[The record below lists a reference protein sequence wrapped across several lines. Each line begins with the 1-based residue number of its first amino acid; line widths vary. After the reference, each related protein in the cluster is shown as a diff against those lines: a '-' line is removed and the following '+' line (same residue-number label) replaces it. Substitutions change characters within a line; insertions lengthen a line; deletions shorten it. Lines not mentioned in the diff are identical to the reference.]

1 MFQPIIA
8 KLKYI
13 MATRK
18 FKLNNTRVTKDNIV
32 YKMKSPTEASVA
44 SNTTNTRSFTSAVT
58 YNAYKTIDD
67 TANKMRGKINDFL
80 SDLLGTEVDE
90 FCGFNDRNERYMRRL
105 MLLNVSEHDI
115 TMDSLGTDAALL
127 GDGSKITNM
136 AQSPTY
142 ASDINYTDNFARQI
156 DGDEK
161 HGINT
166 TRYAEDENSGNYVNH
181 GQLYSKTT
189 NVYYDDNGTGTFD
202 EQMTNGNQNSILY
215 KTKVL
220 FEKAKINTI
229 ISRFHTDGG
238 SGSGNGNENVG
249 SIGDAKSKFG
259 KSHGRNLLLKSAENG
274 KGTGYSINGY
284 NNPYCRVWTH
294 HFQYDKLYKRIRPFY
309 EWDENGNYKSVRTLK
324 DFHNWKSFGHDI
336 VSNVTNSISDK
347 KKKWS
352 WKVDTA
358 DLWNRSVLQNNGFVN
373 ITPKHIGNGG
383 KENIHTKDCMFS
395 IENLAWKGYNPY
407 SFEQALSWE
416 QRGPNGGRIMWF
428 PPYGI
433 EFNETTNVNWVEHQ
447 FIGRGE
453 NVYTY
458 ANTTRT
464 GTLSFMLIVD
474 HPSVIDYVQ
483 WHGGTKE
490 GGDTVKDSD
499 LLRFFAGCD
508 SGNSEDE
515 DSLLSYVKPT
525 PLTDEY
531 VQTPIEETLTIDV
544 PKPKEPEKTT
554 NTETLALSFY
564 VFYPNNYSG
573 TYDHMNNTVEAI
585 AYLLAGDGAQK
596 KNGDTK
602 SETDDEPLT
611 MNMLLKQSYFKKGY
625 EALTNSSGVSDTS
638 TESTNYIYGTKPIWQ
653 YQTKRS
659 NYIANN
665 KKWYYRTDGEY
676 KKPSNGDYYRNT
688 YDQTLLKDGNYKD
701 TSNYKLNSDADV
713 VRSNMKELEDDEGKT
728 ELYSLAEVAAALE
741 NTIDSQIKTNIIE
754 KCGIKAD
761 RVNKLITIFGG
772 DDEEDE
778 QGNKKTKYKIKSVN
792 GIGYSNSH
800 DSNKTKSVA
809 SNKTVSTERNDLLA
823 KQRCETVFDWLTNR
837 YKDIFS
843 GVDTSSEVQSSNS
856 GVKITTT
863 DVSNIEA
870 KKWRSAKITIT
881 LEREVTTTLST
892 SDSGE
897 TTKYVGYTEKK
908 DSNGNTYYEDEQ
920 GNKWTLSA
928 DSKHFTR
935 VATTGYSASARS
947 SNGTGTKHFG
957 SWVETNQVVY
967 MMHAQKYPS
976 YFKIEKNRDGT
987 VKYYKNTAL
996 DTSFSFGFENGKFTF
1011 DDTSTIDS
1019 DENVVYNNLRYDQEY
1034 HFFKQIQDTDPMV
1047 WDSLMKKIQYFDP
1060 AFHSSSPESF
1070 NARLTFLQ
1078 QCTRQG
1084 NTIGASDSLGKSA
1097 NNLAFGQAPY
1107 CILRLGDFYHQMIC
1121 IDNIN
1126 IDYEGPT
1133 WDLNTEGIGVQPLLA
1148 KVSLSFKFIG
1158 GGSMDGAVR
1167 RLQNAMTF
1175 NYYANTG
1182 LYDNRADRPKY
1193 VANEITGIS
1202 TLDVDNSYAYTTQ
1215 MAKPDSNK

>member
-1 MFQPIIA
+1 
-8 KLKYI
+8 

-18 FKLNNTRVTKDNIV
+18 FKLNNTRVTKDNIK

-202 EQMTNGNQNSILY
+202 EQMTNGNQNSILW

-220 FEKAKINTI
+220 FEQAKINTI

-238 SGSGNGNENVG
+238 AKSGNGNENVG

-274 KGTGYSINGY
+274 KGNGYSINGY

-309 EWDENGNYKSVRTLK
+309 EWNENGNYKSVRTLK
-324 DFHNWKSFGHDI
+324 DFHNWKSFGHDKDT
-336 VSNVTNSISDK
+336 NVTNSIDDKDK

-352 WKVDTA
+352 WKADTA
-358 DLWNRSVLQNNGFVN
+358 ELWNRSVLQSNGFVN
-373 ITPKHIGNGG
+373 ITPKYQGG
-383 KENIHTKDCMFS
+383 GALNVHTKDCMFS
-395 IENLAWKGYNPY
+395 IENLAWKGYDPY

-490 GGDTVKDSD
+490 GGETVKDSD

-508 SGNSEDE
+508 SGNSED
-515 DSLLSYVKPT
+515 DSSLLSYVKPT

-531 VQTPIEETLTIDV
+531 VQTPIEETLTIEV
-544 PKPKEPEKTT
+544 PKPQEPEKTT

-573 TYDHMNNTVEAI
+573 TYDHIGNTVEAI

-596 KNGDTK
+596 KNGEAVEGNDI
-602 SETDDEPLT
+602 SLQMDDLE
-611 MNMLLKQSYFKKGY
+611 NEANFKKGY
-625 EALTNSSGVSDTS
+625 EALTSSSSVNSDNP
-638 TESTNYIYGTKPIWQ
+638 ENYIYGTKPIWQ
-653 YQTKRS
+653 YQTKRNS
-659 NYIANN
+659 YIANN

-676 KKPSNGDYYRNT
+676 KKPSTGDYYRNT

-701 TSNYKLNSDADV
+701 TSNYKLNSDV
-713 VRSNMKELEDDEGKT
+713 NKVREEMKELEDEEGKSM
-728 ELYSLAEVAAALE
+728 LVSLAEIAAALE
-741 NTIDSQIKTNIIE
+741 NKANKAQSYLNIVN
-754 KCGIKAD
+754 KCGLNDD
-761 RVNKLITIFGG
+761 RVVEIYKIFDGG
-772 DDEEDE
+772 AEETE
-778 QGNKKTKYKIKSVN
+778 GVSKSAYKIKSIT

-800 DSNKTKSVA
+800 DANKTKSA
-809 SNKTVSTERNDLLA
+809 TSNKTVSDERNDLLA

-837 YKDIFS
+837 YNIFS

-856 GVKITTT
+856 GVQITTK

-897 TTKYVGYTEKK
+897 TTKYVGYTEKE
-908 DSNGNTYYEDEQ
+908 DSDGNKYYEDEQ

-928 DSKHFTR
+928 DGKNFTR
-935 VATTGYSASARS
+935 KTTNGYSTNAR
-947 SNGTGTKHFG
+947 NIG
-957 SWVETNQVVY
+957 SWVETDYLTYYLYV
-967 MMHAQKYPS
+967 QKYPS
-976 YFKIEKNRDGT
+976 YFRVEKSKNGIA
-987 VKYYKNTAL
+987 KYYKNLAINESMAFKT
-996 DTSFSFGFENGKFTF
+996 DENGKIALV
-1011 DDTSTIDS
+1011 DTSTTAN
-1019 DENVVYNNLRYDQEY
+1019 EYNNLRYDQEY
-1034 HFFKQIQDTDPMV
+1034 HFFKKLKDTDPMI

-1060 AFHSSSPESF
+1060 AFHSQTGEGF

-1121 IDNIN
+1121 IDNISIN
-1126 IDYEGPT
+1126 YDPLQ
-1133 WDLNTEGIGVQPLLA
+1133 WDLNQEGIGVQPLLA
-1148 KVSLSFKFIG
+1148 NVSLSFKFIG
-1158 GGSMDGAVR
+1158 GGSMEGAVR

-1202 TLDVDNSYAYTTQ
+1202 TLDTDNSYAYTTQ

>member
-1 MFQPIIA
+1 
-8 KLKYI
+8 

-18 FKLNNTRVTKDNIV
+18 FKLNNTRVTKDNIK

-80 SDLLGTEVDE
+80 SDLLGTEIDE
-90 FCGFNDRNERYMRRL
+90 FCGFNDKNERYMRRL

-142 ASDINYTDNFARQI
+142 ATDINYTDNFARQI

-161 HGINT
+161 AGINT
-166 TRYAEDENSGNYVNH
+166 TRYAEEENSGNYVNH

-189 NVYYDDNGTGTFD
+189 NVYYDDNGTGTFN

-259 KSHGRNLLLKSAENG
+259 KSHGRNLLLKSAESG
-274 KGTGYSINGY
+274 KDNGYSINGY

-309 EWDENGNYKSVRTLK
+309 EWDENGNYKGVRTLK
-324 DFHNWKSFGHDI
+324 DFHKWKSFGHDI
-336 VSNVTNSISDK
+336 PSNVTNSISDKDK

-352 WKVDTA
+352 WKVDTE
-358 DLWNRSVLQNNGFVN
+358 DLWNRSVLQSNGFVN
-373 ITPKHIGNGG
+373 ITPKYQGG
-383 KENIHTKDCMFS
+383 GALNVHTKDCMFS
-395 IENLAWKGYNPY
+395 IENLAWKGYDPY

-464 GTLSFMLIVD
+464 GTLSFLLLVD

-490 GGDTVKDSD
+490 GGETVKDSD

-508 SGNSEDE
+508 SGNSED
-515 DSLLSYVKPT
+515 DNSLLSYVKPT

-531 VQTPIEETLTIDV
+531 VQNPIKETISVDV
-544 PKPKEPEKTT
+544 PKPQEPEKTT

-573 TYDHMNNTVEAI
+573 TYDHIGNNVEAI
-585 AYLLAGDGAQK
+585 AYLLAGEGAQK
-596 KNGDTK
+596 MNGDTK

-611 MNMLLKQSYFKKGY
+611 MDDLELSDNFKYGY
-625 EALTNSSGVSDTS
+625 ESLKGSNGISDDS
-638 TESTNYIYGTKPIWQ
+638 VADVNYIYGTKPIWQ

-659 NYIANN
+659 TYIANN
-665 KKWYYRTDGEY
+665 QKWYYRIDGEY
-676 KKPSNGDYYRNT
+676 KKPSAGDYYRNT
-688 YDQTLLKDGNYKD
+688 YDQTLLKIGNYKD
-701 TSNYKLNSDADV
+701 TTNNFLNSNAET
-713 VRSNMKELEDDEGKT
+713 VRSNFKETEDEEGKT

-741 NTIDSQIKTNIIE
+741 NTKNKQIKTNIIE
-754 KCGIKAD
+754 KCGIKED

-772 DDEEDE
+772 EGEEDE
-778 QGNKKTKYKIKSVN
+778 SGNKKPKYEIKSVT
-792 GIGYSNSH
+792 GIGFSNSH
-800 DSNKTKSVA
+800 DSNKTKSA
-809 SNKTVSTERNDLLA
+809 TSKKTVSQERNDLLA
-823 KQRCETVFDWLTNR
+823 KQRCETVFDWLTKR
-837 YKDIFS
+837 YSNIFS
-843 GVDTSSEVQSSNS
+843 GIETNSETQSSESEVY
-856 GVKITTT
+856 ITTK

-881 LEREVTTTLST
+881 LEREVTTTVST

-897 TTKYVGYTEKK
+897 TTKYVGYTEKQDADGK
-908 DSNGNTYYEDEQ
+908 TYYEDED
-920 GNKWTLSA
+920 GNKWTLS
-928 DSKHFTR
+928 DDGKQFTR
-935 VATTGYSASARS
+935 TSINGYYAQSRSVYQTGEYYQDIWKEIDSGTYQKYAEDYPNAVKVDKNKNNIAKYYLNLTAINSRNGVN
-947 SNGTGTKHFG
+947 SNG
-957 SWVETNQVVY
+957 N
-967 MMHAQKYPS
+967 HAA
-976 YFKIEKNRDGT
+976 
-987 VKYYKNTAL
+987 NTL
-996 DTSFSFGFENGKFTF
+996 TQQT
-1011 DDTSTIDS
+1011 
-1019 DENVVYNNLRYDQEY
+1019 NNLRYDQEY
-1034 HFFKQIQDTDPMV
+1034 HFFKKLQDTDPLI

-1060 AFHSSSPESF
+1060 AFHSGSPESF

-1121 IDNIN
+1121 IDNIS
-1126 IDYEGPT
+1126 IDYNELQ

-1158 GGSMDGAVR
+1158 GGSMEGAVR

-1202 TLDVDNSYAYTTQ
+1202 TLDADNSYAYTTQ
-1215 MAKPDSNK
+1215 MAKSDNKK

>member
-1 MFQPIIA
+1 
-8 KLKYI
+8 

-18 FKLNNTRVTKDNIV
+18 FKLNNTRVTKDNIK

-80 SDLLGTEVDE
+80 SDLLGTEIDE
-90 FCGFNDRNERYMRRL
+90 FCGFNDKNERYMRRL

-142 ASDINYTDNFARQI
+142 ATDINYTDNFARQI

-161 HGINT
+161 AGKT
-166 TRYAEDENSGNYVNH
+166 STRKSIADNNGNYVNH
-181 GQLYSKTT
+181 GQLYYATQ
-189 NVYYDDNGTGTFD
+189 NLYYDDNGTGTFEAD
-202 EQMTNGNQNSILY
+202 KIDFNGNQNSILY

-220 FEKAKINTI
+220 FKTAKINTI

-238 SGSGNGNENVG
+238 SGSKNGNENVG

-274 KGTGYSINGY
+274 KDNGYSINGY

-309 EWDENGNYKSVRTLK
+309 EWDENGNYKGVRTLK
-324 DFHNWKSFGHDI
+324 DFHKWKSFGHDI
-336 VSNVTNSISDK
+336 PSNVTNSISDKDK

-352 WKVDTA
+352 WKVDTE
-358 DLWNRSVLQNNGFVN
+358 DLWNRSVLQSNGFVN
-373 ITPKHIGNGG
+373 ITPKYQGG
-383 KENIHTKDCMFS
+383 GALNVHTKDCMFS
-395 IENLAWKGYNPY
+395 IENLAWKGYDPY

-464 GTLSFMLIVD
+464 GTLSFLLLVD

-490 GGDTVKDSD
+490 GGETVKDSD

-508 SGNSEDE
+508 SGNSED
-515 DSLLSYVKPT
+515 DNSLLSYVKPT

-531 VQTPIEETLTIDV
+531 VQSPIEETISVDV
-544 PKPKEPEKTT
+544 PKPQEPEKTT

-573 TYDHMNNTVEAI
+573 TYDHMGNNVEAI

-611 MNMLLKQSYFKKGY
+611 MDDLELPDNFKYGY
-625 EALTNSSGVSDTS
+625 ESLKNSNNVTGDK
-638 TESTNYIYGTKPIWQ
+638 STNYIFGTKPIWQ
-653 YQTKRS
+653 NQKNRS
-659 NYIANN
+659 AYIANN
-665 KKWYYRTDGEY
+665 KKWYYRIDGEY
-676 KKPSNGDYYRNT
+676 KIPSTNSEYYRNT
-688 YDQTLLKDGNYKD
+688 YDQTLLRDGNYED
-701 TSNYKLNSDADV
+701 TTNFKLNSNVDK
-713 VRSNMKELEDDEGKT
+713 VREVMNEVEDDEGKI
-728 ELYSLAEVAAALE
+728 ELYSLAEVAFSLE
-741 NTIDSQIKTNIIE
+741 NLISSSTAVNIRE
-754 KCGIKAD
+754 KCGLSLERCKKIHS
-761 RVNKLITIFGG
+761 IFNS
-772 DDEEDE
+772 DDEDNGN
-778 QGNKKTKYKIKSVN
+778 GNKKTKYKIKSIT

-800 DSNKTKSVA
+800 DSNNAKSTT
-809 SNKTVSTERNDLLA
+809 SNKTVSQERNDLLA
-823 KQRCETVFDWLTNR
+823 KQRCETVFDWLTKR
-837 YKDIFS
+837 YSDIFS
-843 GVDTSSEVQSSNS
+843 GVDTSSEVQSSKS
-856 GVKITTT
+856 EMKITTK
-863 DVSNIEA
+863 DVSNVEA

-881 LEREVTTTLST
+881 LEREVTTTVST

-897 TTKYVGYTEKK
+897 TTKYVGYTEKQDADGK
-908 DSNGNTYYEDEQ
+908 TYYEDED

-928 DSKHFTR
+928 DGKQFTR
-935 VATTGYSASARS
+935 TSINGYYAQSRSVYQTGKYYQDIWKEIDSGTYQKYAEDYPNAVKVDKNKNNIAKYYLNLTAINSRNGVN
-947 SNGTGTKHFG
+947 SNG
-957 SWVETNQVVY
+957 N
-967 MMHAQKYPS
+967 HAA
-976 YFKIEKNRDGT
+976 
-987 VKYYKNTAL
+987 NTL
-996 DTSFSFGFENGKFTF
+996 TQQT
-1011 DDTSTIDS
+1011 
-1019 DENVVYNNLRYDQEY
+1019 NNLRYDQEY
-1034 HFFKQIQDTDPMV
+1034 HFFKKLQDTDPLI

-1060 AFHSSSPESF
+1060 AFHSGSPESF

-1121 IDNIN
+1121 IDNIS
-1126 IDYEGPT
+1126 IDYNELQ

-1158 GGSMDGAVR
+1158 GGSMEGAVR

-1202 TLDVDNSYAYTTQ
+1202 TLDTDNSYAYTTQ
-1215 MAKPDSNK
+1215 MAKPDNKK